1 VGGPLIVASIVNRA
15 IDEPAITPDISI
27 IPRLFYQNR
36 LFLFPKGILVLEKG
50 ILVLEKRT
58 LVLGK
63 GTLVFNKK
71 RSETTHLVCG
81 ER

>member
-27 IPRLFYQNR
+27 IPRLFHQNR

-50 ILVLEKRT
+50 T

-63 GTLVFNKK
+63 GTLVLRKGQ
-71 RSETTHLVCG
+71 LVLRKG
-81 ER
+81 QLVLEKGILVL